1 MMQLGLSLEEWQHD
15 LAEAS
20 VRHLGSRK
28 PILSL
33 SGGADSAAASLYLKE
48 LGIEHVRLN
57 MDTVWEKAEHY
68 EYLHGPLADVLGP
81 ITEIRSEL
89 GFADLVRKKGLFPS
103 RVMRFCTTELKVIP
117 AQKFLNALVEQ
128 GEDIVNVV
136 GIRADESKSRSK
148 MLEWEWSDGFDCEV
162 WRPIIR
168 WRKEEV
174 WNILARHGLDPNP
187 LYAMGATRVGCW
199 PCIHARKSE
208 LAMIARV
215 DPARIDEIEALEHEL
230 NEKGRARDEAMGRP
244 FVVRSMFSYHGGDSK
259 HYPLPIRDA
268 VEWANSKRGEWQPST
283 GDGCARFGLCE
294 RPTPDKDGDE

>member
-1 MMQLGLSLEEWQHD
+1 MTEQLSL
-15 LAEAS
+15 LLPSKPAEIAYLK
-20 VRHLGSRK
+20 LGGRK

-48 LGIEHVRLN
+48 LEIDHVRMN
-57 MDTVWEKAEHY
+57 MDTVWEKQEHY
-68 EYLHGPLADVLGP
+68 EYLHGTLAQALGP
-81 ITEIRSEL
+81 ITEIRAEL

-103 RVMRFCTTELKVIP
+103 RVMRFCTTELKVLP

-136 GIRADESKSRSK
+136 GIRHDESADRAK
-148 MLEWEWSDGFDCEV
+148 MPEWEWSDGFDCEV
-162 WRPIIR
+162 WRPIVR
-168 WRKEEV
+168 WTKADV
-174 WNILARHGLDPNP
+174 WAILKRHGLDPNP

-208 LAMIARV
+208 IALVARV
-215 DPARIDEIEALEHEL
+215 DPPRIDLIRDLELEL
-230 NEKGRARDEAMGRP
+230 NTKGRERDDAMGRP

-259 HYPLPIRDA
+259 HYRLPIDDA
-268 VEWANSKRGEWQPST
+268 VEWANSKRGEWQPSG

-294 RPTPDKDGDE
+294 RTPKEKKKS